1 MPPADGTSDSPLR
14 PTRRL
19 QAMLDV
25 EVALAEAVAEVGLIP
40 ASSVPAIRA
49 AGDIGGFDVP
59 ALVAEQESDGN
70 LVIPLVRQLRQRVA
84 ERDGPAAGHVHW
96 GATSQDIDDT
106 ALVLLLR
113 ESAAAVDRALVRAA
127 DAAAALAHR
136 FAETPMAGRTWLQ
149 QATPTTFGAK
159 AAVWLDG
166 SERVRLRLASAAE
179 AAAVAQLGGAV
190 GTQAGFG
197 AHGPEVAAAFARRLG
212 LAVADVAWHTER
224 SRIADVAC
232 ALGLVCGTAG
242 KIGRDIALLTQTEI
256 AEVSE
261 ASVAGRGG
269 SSSMPHKRNPV
280 SAIRSVSAAV
290 KAPGLVATMLAA
302 MPQELER
309 AAGGWQAEW
318 DTMAGLVGVTREAA
332 GAIAEVLEG
341 LAVHPVRMRANLDL
355 QGGVARAEGLANAL
369 AAHVGRDEAHRLVAT
384 ACRRALT
391 DGRSLTETATA
402 DAAITAWLDTAS
414 IQRSLDPV
422 TFVAPARAV
431 VERALRRWR
440 PEMLKEPVDG

>member
-1 MPPADGTSDSPLR
+1 MSTANDTSDGPMT

-40 ASSVPAIRA
+40 AASVAVIRA
-49 AGDIGGFDVP
+49 AADIVEFDVP
-59 ALVAEQESDGN
+59 AILAERESAGN
-70 LVIPLVRQLRQRVA
+70 VVIPLVRYLRQRVA
-84 ERDGPAAGHVHW
+84 QRDAAAAGHVHW

-106 ALVLLLR
+106 ALVLLLG
-113 ESAAAVDRALVRAA
+113 EQAVAVDQALVAAA
-127 DAAAALAHR
+127 DAAADLACRHAR
-136 FAETPMAGRTWLQ
+136 TPMAGRTWLQ

-159 AAVWLDG
+159 AAGWLDG
-166 SERVRLRLASAAE
+166 IERVRARLIAAAE

-197 AHGPEVAAAFARRLG
+197 VHGPEVAATFARRLG

-224 SRIADVAC
+224 SRIVDVAC

-242 KIGRDIALLTQTEI
+242 KIGRDIALLTQTEV
-256 AEVSE
+256 AEVAE
-261 ASVAGRGG
+261 ASVTGRGG

-280 SAIRSVSAAV
+280 SAIRCVSAAV

-318 DTMAGLVGVTREAA
+318 DTMSGLVAATREAA
-332 GAIAEVLEG
+332 GAVADVLEG
-341 LAVHPVRMRANLDL
+341 LTVDAARMRANLDA

-384 ACRRALT
+384 ACRRALS
-391 DGRSLTETATA
+391 DGRPLVDVVTA
-402 DAAITAWLDTAS
+402 DPTIALHLDRQS
-414 IQRSLDPV
+414 IAHALDPV
-422 TFVAPARAV
+422 VFVAPARAV

-440 PEMLKEPVDG
+440 PEMAKEPVDG